1 MNHIA
6 LYLLSPSQARE
17 HMSVI
22 AIRELIAKQSLDRE
36 LMSHFI
42 DLESGQVNH
51 KYESEYW
58 DYKRD
63 LPDFDDSDAVAELA
77 ADVLAFHNSRG
88 GYIVF
93 GITNDFVPLGVHAQ
107 LAAAVDSNRINQKL
121 RKYIGTS
128 FYCRYSILTDAVGGA
143 KKTFSALF
151 IRPREGA
158 AVPALCRAP
167 GQKPLFKEG
176 EFFIRAGDSR
186 KRAETTAEYNALYS
200 HPEPEAIVGSHE
212 LQRFSPRPGV
222 RLFMGD
228 YKSTGFF
235 GEITRK
241 PLIEQ
246 VMEDLLFGKW
256 DIVLLRGVG
265 GVGKTALGIEIT
277 RQLSEFSDKFGGI
290 ISLSAK
296 SEKLTPFD
304 REDIRSQIISYD
316 QFLYQILKDAEYE
329 GDFPSSI
336 PDKEMLVRRLLHEKN
351 ILLFI
356 DNFETIEIKESRIA
370 KFLRELPAGTK
381 TLVTSRHISP
391 LLPALD
397 RETPPL
403 DVEEAKML
411 SIAEATAQRLDA
423 GMLQRSLPD
432 ILDISGNVPLAI
444 KWIISCSK
452 NASHLAQLI
461 EDHRRGRPTLATL
474 CEFCFTFEY
483 NLLTPDAK
491 TVLALFPV
499 FRGAAPTAKELAVA
513 SDLDLETVQSVLD
526 ELVNFSL
533 VIRDH
538 STARDEDV
546 YRMLRL
552 TAMYAAAKLKE
563 IGDHERLAR
572 RRLKEYYGASI
583 PVIISA
589 AQEMLARGATGVA
602 RDYID
607 EQLLDRD
614 PTNPMGFYLRGQA
627 YEQEM
632 HYTHAIQDYER
643 ALSHANS
650 NPELASQIVLRIM
663 SLAKLEPKINKDDFV
678 SILERLYASSP
689 SLKVALALAHAL
701 DMQQKPEQARRYYE
715 DLYNQSP
722 IEAPEAWEDAFNV
735 LCRATTSDKGA
746 RAALDLVRDAQQR
759 NPASRVVA
767 RWERHLREELG
778 VRFAKTPKMSS

>member
-1 MNHIA
+1 
-6 LYLLSPSQARE
+6 
-17 HMSVI
+17 MSVI

-36 LMSHFI
+36 LISHFI
-42 DLESGQVNH
+42 DLESGQINLR
-51 KYESEYW
+51 YESEYW

-63 LPDFDDSDAVAELA
+63 LINIDDANTVAELA
-77 ADVLAFHNSRG
+77 ADILAFHNTRG
-88 GYIVF
+88 GYILF
-93 GITNDFVPLGVHAQ
+93 GITNDFVPLGVHPD
-107 LAAAVDSNRINQKL
+107 LALTIDSNKLNQKL
-121 RKYIGTS
+121 KKYIGSS
-128 FYCRYSILTDAVGGA
+128 FYCRYSPLACTIGGT
-143 KKTFSALF
+143 KKTLSAIF
-151 IRPREGA
+151 VRPRQGP
-158 AVPALCRAP
+158 AVPTSCKAP
-167 GQKPLFKEG
+167 GQQPIFKEG
-176 EFFIRAGDSR
+176 EFFIRVGDAR
-186 KRAETTAEYNALYS
+186 KRAETNAEYATLYS
-200 HPEPEAIVGSHE
+200 LPEPEAIVGSHE
-212 LQRFSPRPGV
+212 LHTYTPRPGV

-228 YKSTGFF
+228 YKGTGFF

-241 PLIEQ
+241 PLIRQ
-246 VMEDLLFGKW
+246 VMDDLLFGKW

-277 RQLSEFSDKFGGI
+277 QKLAEFGEKFGGI

-304 REDIRSQIISYD
+304 REDIRSQIVSYD
-316 QFLYQILKDAEYE
+316 QFLRQILNNADYE
-329 GDFPSSI
+329 DDIPPNI
-336 PDKEMLVRRLLHEKN
+336 PDKEKLVTRLLQEKN

-370 KFLRELPAGTK
+370 QFLRELPAGTK

-397 RETPPL
+397 REIPPL

-411 SIAEATAQRLDA
+411 AIAEGTAQRLDLST
-423 GMLQRSLPD
+423 LQRSLPD

-452 NASHLAQLI
+452 NAAHLAQLI
-461 EDHRRGRPTLATL
+461 DDHRRGKPALATL

-483 NLLTPDAK
+483 NLLTPAAK

-499 FRGAAPTAKELAVA
+499 FRGAAPTSKELAVA
-513 SDLDLETVQSVLD
+513 ADLDLESVQAVLD

-538 STARDEDV
+538 SSARDEDV

-552 TAMYAAAKLKE
+552 TATYAAAKLKE
-563 IGDHERLAR
+563 FGDEEKLAR

-589 AQEMLARGATGVA
+589 AQEMLSRGATAVA

-614 PTNPMGFYLRGQA
+614 PTNPVGFYLRGQA
-627 YEQEM
+627 FEQEM

-643 ALSHANS
+643 ALANANADPS
-650 NPELASQIVLRIM
+650 LSAEIALRIM
-663 SLAKLEPKINKDDFV
+663 SLAKLEPKINKDDFIPV
-678 SILERLYASSP
+678 LERIYESSP
-689 SLKVALALAHAL
+689 SSKLGLALARAFE
-701 DMQQKPEQARRYYE
+701 MQQRHERALQYYGDIIKRPRTE
-715 DLYNQSP
+715 Y
-722 IEAPEAWEDAFNV
+722 PEAWEESFVV
-735 LCRATTSDKGA
+735 LCRDIADSKGEK
-746 RAALDLVRDAQQR
+746 AALDFVIEAQR
-759 NPASRVVA
+759 KNADSRVVA
-767 RWERHLREELG
+767 RWERQLREQLG
-778 VRFAKTPKMSS
+778 SVRLQRPIKLS